1 MDLREPFLSLKI
13 NGVEVA
19 DDLAPHLI
27 DFAWTDNLH
36 GKADEVA
43 VTLRDDSG
51 LWRGPWRPEKGDK
64 VIASIGYQGS
74 PPMPCGEF
82 EVDVPEASGS
92 RLNDRISFKA
102 TSAYYSSE
110 QRTKKSKAFEKTTLK
125 KVIEEIA
132 KGLGYSISG
141 KIEDIAFQYKRQ
153 RRERDLQFLKR
164 LAEDYGYFFAI
175 KDKQLVF
182 YKREDLEK
190 REAIRVFELAAPT
203 EIISWRAKD
212 QTVQTYGKA
221 KLSYHH
227 GQKNKLIKGEVQ
239 DLSVKSGDTLTIDER
254 VEDEK
259 EAKKIA
265 KSRLA
270 KANEDGLTAM
280 LTLVGDSLLVAG
292 QVVELGATF
301 GKYGAIYLVH
311 KAIHKISRGKY
322 TTQIELKAIRK
333 DGKVRKASAKSAK
346 SEDKSGLFDGSVQD
360 LSKPKGETF

>member
-1 MDLREPFLSLKI
+1 MNLREPFLSLKI

-19 DDLAPHLI
+19 DSLAPHLI

-64 VIASIGYQGS
+64 VIASIGYQGY

-82 EVDVPEASGS
+82 EVDIPEAQGS
-92 RLNDRISFKA
+92 RLNDRLSFKA

-125 KVIEEIA
+125 KVIEDIA
-132 KGLGYSISG
+132 KGLGYTVSG
-141 KIEDIAFQYKRQ
+141 KIEEIQFRYKRQ

-190 REAIRVFELAAPT
+190 REATITFELADGT
-203 EIISWRAKD
+203 TIINWKATDK
-212 QTVQTYGKA
+212 THQTYSKA
-221 KLSYHH
+221 KVAYTH
-227 GQKNKLIKGEVQ
+227 GQKKKLITGDVQ
-239 DLSVKSGDTLTIDER
+239 DLSIKSGDTLTIDER
-254 VEDEK
+254 VEDET
-259 EAKKIA
+259 EAKTIA

-270 KANEDGLTAM
+270 KANEDGLIANLTA
-280 LTLVGDSLLVAG
+280 VGDPLMIAG
-292 QVVELGATF
+292 QVVALGATF
-301 GKYGAIYLVH
+301 GKYAALYLVH
-311 KAIHKISRGKY
+311 KAVHKISRGKY
-322 TTQIELKAIRK
+322 TTQLELKAIRQ
-333 DGKVRKASAKSAK
+333 DGKVRKASAEGTKSG
-346 SEDKSGLFDGSVQD
+346 SKSGLFDGSVQD
-360 LSKPKGETF
+360 LSKPKGQTF